1 MTTTDILCTWTGEA
15 FVPRPGFHAK
25 RANEAFGAGEMVVMN
40 VENERSMRS
49 HRHYFASIKDA
60 WDNLP
65 ERYALTQW
73 AASPVHLRKYA
84 LIRTGHYNSTSYPC
98 ATQAEAQRWAA
109 NMRPIDEFGV
119 VTARDAVVTRYEAKS
134 QSVKAMGP
142 KEFQKSK
149 TDVLEWLDVL
159 LRGEAA

>member
-49 HRHYFASIKDA
+49 HRHYFASIKEA

-65 ERYALTQW
+65 ERHALAPW
-73 AASPVHLRKYA
+73 AQSPEHLRKYA
-84 LIRTGHYNSTSYPC
+84 LIRTGYCDIITHPC
-98 ATQAEAQRWAA
+98 ATQAEAFRWAA
-109 NMRPIDEFGV
+109 IIRPMDEFGL
-119 VTARDAVVTRYEAKS
+119 VTTRDAVVTRYVAKS
-134 QSVKAMGP
+134 QSVKAMGS